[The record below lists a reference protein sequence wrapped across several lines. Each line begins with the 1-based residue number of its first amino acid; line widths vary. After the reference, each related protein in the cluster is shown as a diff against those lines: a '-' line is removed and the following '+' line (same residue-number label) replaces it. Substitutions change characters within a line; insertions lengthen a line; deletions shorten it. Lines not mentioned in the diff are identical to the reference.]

1 MLVNVVM
8 FCTAN
13 SAPGQCGV
21 WTVWTLGPGRR
32 QHSSVVV
39 VCCDQ
44 ASPGEKG

>member
-13 SAPGQCGV
+13 TAPGQCGQCGHWGQV
-21 WTVWTLGPGRR
+21 ED
-32 QHSSVVV
+32 SSVVV